1 MNLQIDPRIVQSV
14 ASATQQNPQP
24 NKAKND
30 KQLRESTREFEAM
43 YIFETYKAMR
53 KSIPESGL
61 IEKSFST
68 KMFQEMLDMEMARS
82 TASGEGMGLGKAMY
96 EQLKDKI

>member
-14 ASATQQNPQP
+14 ATANQQGQSPD
-24 NKAKND
+24 KAKND

-43 YIFETYKAMR
+43 YIFEVYKAMR
-53 KSIPESGL
+53 KSVPENGL

-68 KMFQEMLDMEMARS
+68 QMYQEMLDMEMAKN
-82 TASGEGMGLGKAMY
+82 TAAGEGMGIGKAMY
-96 EQLKDKI
+96 EQLKDKL